1 MSGFSP
7 EQRRLL
13 QGMGYAVLQH
23 ARDAAPAAARSPVP
37 ANRVAE
43 PQPASAEPASHP
55 LWTQILRA
63 LGGPAERA
71 GLFEVDSGPALQFDG
86 PRLGIN
92 LMALRGDP
100 AAKRRLW
107 QTLRD
112 LRPDPAG

>member
-1 MSGFSP
+1 MSGFSL

-13 QGMGYAVLQH
+13 QGMGYTLLQRVG
-23 ARDAAPAAARSPVP
+23 ASAPAETNAMAGASR
-37 ANRVAE
+37 AAE
-43 PQPASAEPASHP
+43 PEPTRATPAAHP

-71 GLFEVDSGPALQFDG
+71 GLFEVESGPALQFDG

-92 LMALRGDP
+92 LMALREDP

-112 LRPDPAG
+112 LRPDP